1 MSLQNLVASRLNM
14 TDADIATELNA
25 ATVPRTD
32 ATRYTWAGL
41 ALRFGTSTVAAM
53 RAALIAVP
61 NVGPLVDSILTSSGV
76 DFSLDETQAML
87 DSLSGVF
94 DAQSTAALKS
104 IGRWNVSPYVADG
117 GTGNVTTEQIAVAR
131 ENIAIEAV
139 RSKLATAL
147 NEVIW
152 PLVSAGGSW
161 ADVQAA
167 IAGIE

>member
-1 MSLQNLVASRLNM
+1 MTIEQLIADKLHL
-14 TDADIATELNA
+14 TDAEIVADLNA

-61 NVGPLVDSILTSSGV
+61 NVGPLVDSILTSSGI

-94 DAQSTAALKS
+94 GANSTAALKS

-131 ENIAIEAV
+131 AAIAIEAV

-147 NEVIW
+147 NEVIQ
-152 PLVSAGGSW
+152 PLIGTGADW
-161 ADVQAA
+161 AAVKAA
-167 IAGIE
+167 FAGID